1 MKIVAR
7 MRSQKSK
14 GRKSM
19 KLDVLTTGCVS
30 CPLMIFM
37 VLKFQILWQ
46 KRQGQSLNAGLSL
59 GLCRVVS
66 VNNST
71 QTPPTHHPLP
81 RLPWGEG
88 NTHTL
93 IPESVETGS
102 FLIVLGRNLYR
113 LR

>member
-46 KRQGQSLNAGLSL
+46 KRRGQSLNTGLFPGALQGRECQQLDSDP
-59 GLCRVVS
+59 
-66 VNNST
+66 T
-71 QTPPTHHPLP
+71 HPPPTPPPSMG
-81 RLPWGEG
+81 RGG
-88 NTHTL
+88 GTHTL
-93 IPESVETGS
+93 IPE
-102 FLIVLGRNLYR
+102 
-113 LR
+113 

>member
-46 KRQGQSLNAGLSL
+46 KRRGQSLNAGLFPGALQGRECQQLDSDP
-59 GLCRVVS
+59 
-66 VNNST
+66 T
-71 QTPPTHHPLP
+71 HPPPTPPPSMGG
-81 RLPWGEG
+81 GE
-88 NTHTL
+88 THTL